1 MRTLFFRIF
10 LWFWLA
16 MAAVAAVLVVSSP
29 LFTRGRPSV
38 DRWERDA
45 GKMVSDRLETL
56 AERIG
61 REGLPPARPPHP
73 EDGPGR
79 PDRFYALDASGQVV
93 FGGPVP
99 REVRAL
105 ALRAAATGQV
115 EEHREGPLHLAARI
129 VRDPSGRTLVVVL
142 ALRRPPG
149 LLELLDPGWLLPRLA
164 AISVLVGLL
173 GIGLARQL
181 SSPVE
186 AVRAATRRLAG
197 GDLSARVGDS
207 VGRRRDDIA
216 ELARDIDAMAE
227 KVVELLGAQ
236 KRLLRDVSHELR
248 SPLARLG
255 VALELARSG
264 PEEKRE
270 RALERIGEEAGRLA
284 AMIEQLL
291 ALSRLEAGAAEAERV
306 AVDLRGLVASVV
318 EDAAFEAEG
327 RGCAVGL
334 AQGIPCEV
342 TGSPSLLRSAV
353 ENVVRNAVR
362 HTAEGSGVEVAVEA
376 APSGETVGVRV
387 RDHGPGVPEERL
399 KDVFKP
405 FFRIDDA
412 RERARGGAGLGL
424 AIAIGAAEAHGG
436 TIVARNAPDG
446 GLEVTITLPVRR
458 AQAPDGRG

>member
-10 LWFWLA
+10 LWFWLVT
-16 MAAVAAVLVVSSP
+16 AAVAAVLVVSSP
-29 LFTRGRPSV
+29 LFTRGRPAV
-38 DRWERDA
+38 DRWEKDA
-45 GKMVSDRLETL
+45 GRMAGDRLGML
-56 AERIG
+56 VERVE
-61 REGLPPARPPHP
+61 RDGLPPPRTPRR
-73 EDGPGR
+73 EEGPGH
-79 PDRFYALDASGQVV
+79 PDRFYAFDTSGRLLS
-93 FGGPVP
+93 GAPAP
-99 REVRAL
+99 PEVRAL
-105 ALRAAATGQV
+105 ALHAAATGQV
-115 EEHREGPLHLAARI
+115 EEHREGPLHLAARM
-129 VRDPSGRTLVVVL
+129 VHEPGGRALVVVL

-149 LLELLDPGWLLPRLA
+149 LLDLLDPGWLVPRLV
-164 AISVLVGLL
+164 AIAVLVGLL
-173 GIGLARQL
+173 CLGLARQL

-227 KVVELLGAQ
+227 KVVELLAAQ

-270 RALERIGEEAGRLA
+270 RALVRIGEEADRLA
-284 AMIEQLL
+284 EMIEQLL
-291 ALSRLEAGAAEAERV
+291 ALSRLEAGAAVVERV

-327 RGCAVGL
+327 RGCSVGL
-334 AQGIPCEV
+334 AAGGPCEV

-362 HTAEGSGVEVAVEA
+362 HTAEGSGVDVTLEWAPDGDA
-376 APSGETVGVRV
+376 AAIRV

-405 FFRIDDA
+405 FFRVDDA
-412 RERARGGAGLGL
+412 RARARGGAGLGL

-446 GLEVTITLPVRR
+446 GLEVTLTLPARR
-458 AQAPDGRG
+458 A